1 MNDDTKFVPGIFD
14 EMLPL
19 FAPDKVMV
27 GAMCG
32 DDGRMSYGGI
42 KYVKGISTKNTARR
56 RRTSVLTSFN
66 ANCAI
71 IPHDI
76 FMKVSIDPFYQHSIG
91 DFDYGLAISR
101 MGYEIRIFPEV
112 HRAVQRRQ
120 PEGNLAGRVA
130 AKDAAH

>member
-42 KYVKGISTKNTARR
+42 KYVKGIKYKNTARR
-56 RRTSVLTSFN
+56 RRTSVLTRLTRTARSF
-66 ANCAI
+66 
-71 IPHDI
+71 
-76 FMKVSIDPFYQHSIG
+76 
-91 DFDYGLAISR
+91 R
-101 MGYEIRIFPEV
+101 MTFHESV
-112 HRAVQRRQ
+112 
-120 PEGNLAGRVA
+120 
-130 AKDAAH
+130 D